1 MTRRK
6 KRKVN
11 PFYVKPP
18 TTAERAY
25 IDFNLQRGFLKAWG
39 IEKPRKIKGPL
50 IYKDGDNLTEAVN
63 EIRVGLHELNQRKGL
78 FTQDWMRSALFLR
91 CVAFKN
97 GEGFEV
103 VRNAIWAYTA
113 ALIDGVEKVCS
124 NPAALEMVSKKERFN
139 VYAAMV
145 KDLKKALAEQVRL
158 LDEIK
163 SAKIEYERNA
173 DVLDFGR
180 LLIRSVH
187 CPDPSDTNFEYRAFV
202 DAIAK
207 FGPGAIPDT
216 DWDAAVMIS
225 KAILTFEAKKQ
236 AEKANAAQKTALKGD
251 LNEAE
256 CKCEGEG

>member
-1 MTRRK
+1 MTKRK

-39 IEKPRKIKGPL
+39 IEQPRKIKGPL

-63 EIRVGLHELNQRKGL
+63 EIRVGLHELNQKKGL
-78 FTQDWMRSALFLR
+78 FTQDWMKSALFLR

-103 VRNAIWAYTA
+103 VRDAIWAYTA
-113 ALIDGVEKVCS
+113 ALIDGIEKVCS

-139 VYAAMV
+139 VYAAMM

-163 SAKIEYERNA
+163 AAKIEYEKNDA
-173 DVLDFGR
+173 VLDFGR

-187 CPDPSDTNFEYRAFV
+187 SPDPCDTNFEYRAFV

-216 DWDAAVMIS
+216 DWEAAVMIA
-225 KAILTFEAKKQ
+225 KAILTFEERSKAR
-236 AEKANAAQKTALKGD
+236 AANAAPETALKGD
-251 LNEAE
+251 ENEKG